1 LSGSSLLSKGVGRRT
16 IPSVVSAEYRGGY
29 RIHLRF
35 SDNTAKVVDFRKW
48 LAGPMFEPLRNTAYF
63 QRFFV
68 EAGTVGWPNGAD
80 IAPETLYQDPGA
92 PEGRPNKR
100 MQLTRSAPVRRRGPR
115 S

>member
-1 LSGSSLLSKGVGRRT
+1 LSSDKPA
-16 IPSVVSAEYRGGY
+16 IPSVVAAEYRGGY

-48 LAGPMFEPLRNTAYF
+48 LDGPVFEPLKDTAYF
-63 QRFFV
+63 QRFFL

-80 IAPETLYQDPGA
+80 IAPETLYQEA
-92 PEGRPNKR
+92 HTPEGRPNKR